1 VPDPT
6 ADASREDT
14 RPFERSE
21 APYVECPRCDKKTF
35 VADYFE
41 HGVGSEIECDH
52 CGAMLECIEEERPV
66 VWTWQTKAAPEAP
79 K

>member
-1 VPDPT
+1 MTKRST
-6 ADASREDT
+6 ANDDA
-14 RPFERSE
+14 FERSE
-21 APYVECPRCDKKTF
+21 APHVTCPRCDRETF

-66 VWTWQTKAAPEAP
+66 VWTWRAKGTESEAP
-79 K
+79 KV